1 MRDMLREHGVKLMEI
16 GSFRRVFLSRSAV
29 GRLRVSVKAAD
40 IIHVHTSK
48 SMLCVLMAAPI
59 RFFRHSVATIHNPH
73 QHSTRVMWIAR
84 RVVALSKVQARDI
97 FKRTLGLVRPV
108 AIPNGILG
116 GYRIPMNAK
125 SDASN
130 LPDLGDN
137 AVLFVGGLYER
148 KGLDILVRAMQLV
161 LETVPSA
168 HLFVIGNR
176 DNPEIEAMVTDMG
189 LDSAVTFLGFRKNPI
204 PYMSSASVFVVP
216 SREEG
221 FGNVLVEARA
231 AQVPIIASDTGGIP
245 TALSGGKA
253 GILVPVGDFR
263 QIAKNI
269 IAVLNQPAF
278 AAELRARTR
287 EGIEQFTVP
296 HFVAAYEKVYE
307 SVLS

>member
-1 MRDMLREHGVKLMEI
+1 
-16 GSFRRVFLSRSAV
+16 
-29 GRLRVSVKAAD
+29 
-40 IIHVHTSK
+40 
-48 SMLCVLMAAPI
+48 
-59 RFFRHSVATIHNPH
+59 
-73 QHSTRVMWIAR
+73 MWIAH
-84 RVVALSKVQARDI
+84 RVVALSGVQAGDI
-97 FKRTLGLVRPV
+97 SKQTLGFVRPA

-116 GYRIPMNAK
+116 GYRVPMNVK
-125 SDASN
+125 PKASN
-130 LPDLGDN
+130 LPNLGDN

-161 LETVPSA
+161 LQTVPNA

-176 DNPEIEAMVTDMG
+176 DRPAIETMVTDLG
-189 LDSAVTFLGFRKNPI
+189 LESAVTFLGFRKNPI
-204 PYMSSASVFVVP
+204 PYMAKANVFVVP

-245 TALSGGKA
+245 TALSGGRA

-269 IAVLNQPAF
+269 IAVLTQPSF

-287 EGIEQFTVP
+287 DGIEQFTVS

-307 SVLS
+307 SVQS